1 MLHSAA
7 QFGSSDTHACE
18 FCHLTQNGHGCTPHI
33 TTMQNLLQGNNAC
46 PRHNKFMHV
55 CECVCVKES
64 VRIDSVRI
72 SIKHTTHIAMGCWHP
87 SGLHERSAR
96 AVHPLTK
103 KPGLVLHEIAKP
115 IAHKVI
121 LCSDAIHLAANGSQG
136 LCRSEDILHNRASQ
150 KCNTLDC

>member
-1 MLHSAA
+1 MWEVHDRTSRIECSPEKEGWRVGYMNLCNNPCKRACCTPLPSLA
-7 QFGSSDTHACE
+7 QVTPTHVSL
-18 FCHLTQNGHGCTPHI
+18 CHLTQNGHGCTPHI

-64 VRIDSVRI
+64 VRTDSVRI

-96 AVHPLTK
+96 AVHPM
-103 KPGLVLHEIAKP
+103 E
-115 IAHKVI
+115 
-121 LCSDAIHLAANGSQG
+121 GS
-136 LCRSEDILHNRASQ
+136 
-150 KCNTLDC
+150 

>member
-1 MLHSAA
+1 MC
-7 QFGSSDTHACE
+7 G
-18 FCHLTQNGHGCTPHI
+18 
-33 TTMQNLLQGNNAC
+33 
-46 PRHNKFMHV
+46 
-55 CECVCVKES
+55 VKES

-121 LCSDAIHLAANGSQG
+121 LCSDMHDENPITGRHWPPSIDPLIVIRLNGGFESDTLLELA
-136 LCRSEDILHNRASQ
+136 LVEVFHECHASPL
-150 KCNTLDC
+150 TSR